1 MNRRP
6 VVNGFSYDAGLKNA
20 MKHIQHYLV
29 LLVLISSLLSVN
41 GFCQDSQQKA
51 DDSKYVVRNNFITMD
66 DGVQL
71 ATDIYLPVEKGKFPC
86 ILMRTPYSKAGARS
100 GGKRFAENG
109 FVLVAQDCRGKYAS
123 EGKFY
128 PFANERRDGLATVK
142 WIREQSWSNGKVG
155 GWGGSYVGYTQWA
168 ISDEL
173 DAMTPGL
180 SGADFYDLF
189 YPGGLFSLH
198 LAVHWGFLVDN
209 QTRNEVGAEELSA
222 GCMIL
227 PLSVADDLTVKDSRF
242 FDDWISHPL
251 HDEYWE
257 KLSHRG
263 RARCPVLL
271 VGGWYDILLI
281 AQLNDFEALDEN
293 VCSESRL
300 VIGPWCH
307 GKQAFKNEYGGIEK
321 TGDARGGLMRRFV
334 SKYVKGEDV
343 KVIGAPFK
351 DKRCNLFIMERNEYY
366 GCDEWPPK
374 ATSFINYYIG
384 PDKYF
389 CREVPQEQGRLEYTY
404 DPANPYP
411 NKGGTILRE
420 NVGPALQNE
429 NLSRADQVVFETEVL
444 ESPLTLLGP
453 IGATLYVS
461 SDVVSTDFIVCL
473 QDVFPNSN
481 IINIQDGGTT
491 VKFEGAGV
499 KKADVSVWATGYQVN
514 PGHKLRAVITSS
526 LFPRFNRNLN
536 SGEPIF
542 SAKTIKKAH
551 QKIYFGP
558 AYPSAITLPV
568 LGLE

>member
-1 MNRRP
+1 
-6 VVNGFSYDAGLKNA
+6 
-20 MKHIQHYLV
+20 MKHFKDYFILPV
-29 LLVLISSLLSVN
+29 LLSFLLSVN
-41 GFCQDSQQKA
+41 GFCA
-51 DDSKYVVRNNFITMD
+51 ETGECVVRNDFITMA

-71 ATDIYLPVEKGKFPC
+71 ATDIYMPAREGKYPC
-86 ILMRTPYSKAGARS
+86 ILMRTPYNKEGGKS

-109 FVLVAQDCRGKYAS
+109 FVFVAQDCRGKYLS
-123 EGKFY
+123 EGEFY
-128 PFANERRDGLATVK
+128 PFANERRDGLATLE
-142 WIREQSWSNGKVG
+142 WIRKQAWSNGKVC

-173 DAMTPGL
+173 NAMTPSL

-198 LAVHWGFLVDN
+198 LAVHWGFLVDA
-209 QTRNEVGAEELSA
+209 QTRNEIGSEELLA
-222 GCMIL
+222 GCKIL

-251 HDEYWE
+251 RDKYWK

-281 AQLNDFEALDEN
+281 AQLNDFEALEKE
-293 VCSESRL
+293 VRSKSRL

-307 GKQAFKNEYGGIEK
+307 GKQAFKKEYGGIKK
-321 TGDARGGLMRRFV
+321 TGDPRGGLIQRFMA
-334 SKYVKGEDV
+334 KYVRGEDV
-343 KVIGAPFK
+343 KLLEAPFK

-374 ATSFINYYIG
+374 ATSYTNYYIG

-389 CREVPQEQGRLEYTY
+389 CPEMPQEEGRLEYTY

-411 NKGGTILRE
+411 SKGGTILRD

-429 NLSRADQVVFETEVL
+429 NLSREDQVAFETEVL

-461 SDVVSTDFIVCL
+461 SDAVSTDFIVCL
-473 QDVFPNSN
+473 QDVFPNGN

-491 VKFEGAGV
+491 VKFKKEGV
-499 KKADVSVWATGYQVN
+499 KKAEFSVWATGYQIN

-542 SAKTIKKAH
+542 SGTIIREAH

-558 AYPSAITLPV
+558 AYQSVVTLPV
-568 LGLE
+568 LKLE